1 MSKVSKFMILIFV
14 FIFLISSYFLLKGH
28 YEQHR
33 FDINKISSRKTTDL
47 RSVLRGCFESKNW
60 DNLPLSENFRT
71 KYKTKYD
78 ITEYAGRF
86 VSYSCGSAY
95 ENDEEL
101 FVIIYQKEFLFDF
114 NDTKGYQMFLYFRYK
129 TTDDGLLD
137 DVELVRMEKRNPMT
151 GRIIED

>member
-1 MSKVSKFMILIFV
+1 MSKVSKFVILIFI
-14 FIFLISSYFLLKGH
+14 FIFLISSYFLLKRH

-47 RSVLRGCFESKNW
+47 NSALEGCFVSKNW
-60 DNLPLSENFRT
+60 DNLPLSENFRK

-78 ITEYAGRF
+78 ITEYAESF
-86 VSYSCGSAY
+86 VGYGHGSTY
-95 ENDEEL
+95 ENGEEL
-101 FVIIYQKEFLFDF
+101 IIIGYQKEYLFDF

-137 DVELVRMEKRNPMT
+137 DVELVRMEKCEPTT